1 VVEVR
6 EDLCCAAGSFILSF
20 LVHSKNNI
28 KLLAMGCGSSNDTQ
42 VASAPGTLPP
52 SNKNQNLSPVLV
64 PVAKPEVVKPLAPT
78 TTTFQQVHSSI
89 RWNKPLED
97 IIPLLNIDG
106 AVHLTDPKTGNFP
119 LHIAAQ
125 NGHFEIVV
133 HLIEVCKVDPNVKN
147 NSGNTPLHMAIEY
160 DYLEVATYLVS
171 KGATKDIENIGGKRS
186 GKGIEGCKTIE
197 TLTFST
203 ANTEAELLEA
213 LNLCDKHIKDLDK
226 TTLVTTGLKKKKAA
240 GSEWTDEVQNNF
252 KLLLEKAI

>member
-1 VVEVR
+1 
-6 EDLCCAAGSFILSF
+6 
-20 LVHSKNNI
+20 
-28 KLLAMGCGSSNDTQ
+28 MGCGSSNDTQ
-42 VASAPGTLPP
+42 VATTPGTLPP
-52 SNKNQNLSPVLV
+52 SKKKEDFSPVLV
-64 PVAKPEVVKPLAPT
+64 IPEAIPEVVKPLAPT

-106 AVHLTDPKTGNFP
+106 AAELTDPKTGNFP

-133 HLIEVCKVDPNVKN
+133 HLLDGCKVDPNVKN

-160 DYLEVATYLVS
+160 DYLEVAKYLVS

-197 TLTFST
+197 SLTFST
-203 ANTEAELLEA
+203 ANTEADLLEA
-213 LNLCDKHIKDLDK
+213 LKLCDKHIKDLDK
-226 TTLVTTGLKKKKAA
+226 TILATTGLKKKKAA

-252 KLLLEKAI
+252 KLLLEKAA